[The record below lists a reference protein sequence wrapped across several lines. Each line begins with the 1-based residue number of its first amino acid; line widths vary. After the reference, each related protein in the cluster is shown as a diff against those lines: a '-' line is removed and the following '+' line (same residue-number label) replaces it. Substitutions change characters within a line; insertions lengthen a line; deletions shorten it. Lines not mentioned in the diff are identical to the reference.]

1 MARSLAAAVLI
12 LAASALP
19 ALADDAPPAPQS
31 PAARPAPANPEVDRR
46 GALDE
51 LLGRLSKTDDPRS
64 AKRIAG
70 AVQALWLRSGSE
82 TIDLLT
88 ARAGEAQRGQKLDAA
103 IKLMDEVVSLRPD
116 FAEGWNRRATLNFAA
131 KDYDAAMA
139 DIHQTLVRE
148 PRHFGAWLAL
158 GRILASSGF
167 DKQALAA
174 FRKTLEIYPAVE
186 GLKKETDE
194 LALKVEG
201 QPI

>member
-1 MARSLAAAVLI
+1 MSRI
-12 LAASALP
+12 LP
-19 ALADDAPPAPQS
+19 AALLIVAAFVAPVLADDAPPAPQP
-31 PAARPAPANPEVDRR
+31 PAGPAPASPEAERQ
-46 GALDE
+46 GPLDE
-51 LLGRLSKTDDPRS
+51 LLGRLARTDDPRA

-70 AVQALWLRSGSE
+70 AVQALWLRSGSD

-88 ARAGEAQRGQKLDAA
+88 ARANEAQRAQKLDDA

-158 GRILASSGF
+158 GRILSMSGF